1 MRAGAAH
8 IAPSK
13 VDPEL
18 VGRLAGFGKCLGAH
32 DGADA
37 DVESIEIFHGG
48 VLHFRNLHLMKALVI
63 GGGWAGISAAMEAA
77 RLGWEVVL
85 VEERPYLGGRA
96 RSFIDQTTGD
106 VIDNGQHV
114 MMGCY
119 HDLLRIVRDL
129 GTDHLLEAQRALRV
143 AFVDESRGL
152 DVLDAS
158 RMPGKLG
165 MAWGLMRLRNLTVAE
180 RLAIMRLALTVLRS
194 PQAGRGLTC
203 HEFLIRTAQPEGA
216 VKRFW
221 EPLVLATLNA
231 PVAVAPAE
239 LLATVLRLAFFGT
252 TEDAKL
258 LIPTGGL
265 SDLIEPFPAWLAAR
279 GGRVHTS
286 TSVDRLRIVDGRAAG
301 ADLSDGVCVDVDVVI
316 SAVPQRALTRL
327 TLASGVTSVPS
338 AEPEM
343 SPIVSVYLWYDR
355 QWMSVDFAAALGTT
369 IQWVF
374 NKNRT
379 AEGLVALTVSAA
391 SDIVRAPSNEI
402 VRLCDAELRRLFSSA
417 MAAAELKH
425 GLVIK
430 EKHATACITPSVHE
444 QRPATDALCGQVRN
458 LLLAGDWTQTQ
469 LPATLEGAARSG
481 FAAIAAARS
490 RAQ

>member
-1 MRAGAAH
+1 
-8 IAPSK
+8 
-13 VDPEL
+13 
-18 VGRLAGFGKCLGAH
+18 
-32 DGADA
+32 
-37 DVESIEIFHGG
+37 
-48 VLHFRNLHLMKALVI
+48 MKALVI

-77 RLGWEVVL
+77 RLGWEVDL
-85 VEERPYLGGRA
+85 VEQRPYLGGRA
-96 RSFIDQTTGD
+96 RSFVDQTMGD

-119 HDLLRIVRDL
+119 HELLRIVRDL
-129 GTDHLLEAQRALRV
+129 GTDHLLEAQKALRV
-143 AFVDESRGL
+143 AFVDEPHGL

-158 RMPGKLG
+158 QMPGKLG
-165 MAWGLMRLRNLTVAE
+165 MAWGLMRLRNLSVTA

-194 PQAGRGLTC
+194 PDAGRGLTC
-203 HEFLIRTAQPEGA
+203 EEFLVRTGQPPGA

-231 PVAVAPAE
+231 PVSAAPAE

-252 TEDAKL
+252 TDDAKL

-279 GGRVHTS
+279 GGRLHTS

-301 ADLSDGVCVDVDVVI
+301 ADLSDGSYVDVDVVI
-316 SAVPQRALTRL
+316 SAMPQRALTRL
-327 TLASGVTSVPS
+327 MLDSGVGSVPS
-338 AEPEM
+338 AQPEM

-374 NKNRT
+374 NKKRT
-379 AEGLVALTVSAA
+379 ADGLVALTVSAA
-391 SDIVRAPSNEI
+391 SDIVGAPSTEI
-402 VRLCDAELRRLFSSA
+402 IQLCDAELRRLFSAA
-417 MAAAELKH
+417 MANAELKH

-430 EKHATACITPSVHE
+430 EKHATVCITPAVHK

-458 LLLAGDWTQTQ
+458 LFLAGDWTQTQ

-481 FAAIAAARS
+481 FAATAAAGS
-490 RAQ
+490 QAQGRPTPCR

>member
-1 MRAGAAH
+1 M
-8 IAPSK
+8 
-13 VDPEL
+13 
-18 VGRLAGFGKCLGAH
+18 
-32 DGADA
+32 
-37 DVESIEIFHGG
+37 
-48 VLHFRNLHLMKALVI
+48 MKALVI